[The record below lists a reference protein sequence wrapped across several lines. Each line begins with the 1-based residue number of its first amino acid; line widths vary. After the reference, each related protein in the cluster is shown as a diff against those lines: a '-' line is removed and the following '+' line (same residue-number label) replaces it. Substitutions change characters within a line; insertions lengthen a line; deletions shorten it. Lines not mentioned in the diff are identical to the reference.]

1 MNIINSN
8 GHTRDLGITM
18 SEDCSFNEHINQR
31 TKHCR
36 QLTGWKL
43 HTFKS
48 RDKCTMLTLFKS
60 LVLPRLEYGCQ
71 SWSPTSANQI
81 NAIENIQ
88 RKFTK
93 HITVMHSLSYENRL
107 KHLKLCSLQRRRDR
121 CINKY
126 NIAIYI

>member
-1 MNIINSN
+1 
-8 GHTRDLGITM
+8 M
-18 SEDCSFNEHINQR
+18 SGDCSFNEYINQR
-31 TKHCR
+31 TKQCR

-60 LVLPRLEYGCQ
+60 LVLPRFEYGCQ

-93 HITVMHSLSYENRL
+93 HITGMHSLSYENRL

-121 CINKY
+121 CINKC
-126 NIAIYI
+126 NIATYI

>member
-1 MNIINSN
+1 MDIINSN

-31 TKHCR
+31 TKQCR

-60 LVLPRLEYGCQ
+60 LVLPRLEYMAVNHGPLLQ
-71 SWSPTSANQI
+71 QIKSMPLKIYKESLHSTSLA
-81 NAIENIQ
+81 
-88 RKFTK
+88 
-93 HITVMHSLSYENRL
+93 
-107 KHLKLCSLQRRRDR
+107 
-121 CINKY
+121 CIHFHMR
-126 NIAIYI
+126 ID